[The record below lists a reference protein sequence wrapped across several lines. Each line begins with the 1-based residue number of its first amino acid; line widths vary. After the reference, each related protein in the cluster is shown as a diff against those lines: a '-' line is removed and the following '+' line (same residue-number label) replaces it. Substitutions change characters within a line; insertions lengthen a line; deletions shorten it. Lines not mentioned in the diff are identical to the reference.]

1 MIVEGSFN
9 TELFTQFIED
19 LLGSMQPF
27 PAAKSVIV
35 MDNCAIHK
43 AQQIRDLIESR
54 QVLISYDSACTN
66 VAFKGNEGRV
76 PTSILAR
83 FQPYRNRVLATEEE
97 TAPQPSSYW
106 IRLRRGGVLVHANI
120 FDLSGER
127 SSFLSSIRVSLKHC
141 LAANHSSSSLIR
153 SRFFCVVVTHSN
165 LNTHITLLTNR
176 WAKSK
181 RVKNV
186 CHPM

>member
-1 MIVEGSFN
+1 MCNRYSILPAITLDGIIECMIVEGSFN

-76 PTSILAR
+76 PTSILA
-83 FQPYRNRVLATEEE
+83 PIST
-97 TAPQPSSYW
+97 
-106 IRLRRGGVLVHANI
+106 
-120 FDLSGER
+120 
-127 SSFLSSIRVSLKHC
+127 LSSKS
-141 LAANHSSSSLIR
+141 R
-153 SRFFCVVVTHSN
+153 SRC
-165 LNTHITLLTNR
+165 
-176 WAKSK
+176 
-181 RVKNV
+181 
-186 CHPM
+186 